1 MDYLKSVDLKNAIR
15 TKYAW
20 PGGYEI
26 FGIASDGA
34 VICCDCM
41 REEYRQIAYARMHN
55 LTDGW
60 RIDAIDCAANTDAHI
75 YCEHCNKVIVEGE
88 K

>member
-1 MDYLKSVDLKNAIR
+1 MRELTSKELKNAIR
-15 TKYAW
+15 NKYAW

-26 FGIASDGA
+26 FGIASDGS

-41 REEYRQIAYARMHN
+41 HKEYRQIAYARMHN

-60 RIDAIDCAANTDAHI
+60 RIDAITCTAECEDLTI
-75 YCEHCNKVIVEGE
+75 CEHCNRIVFDNE
-88 K
+88 